1 MSSAADTRVLVFTRT
16 TGYRHESIAAGVAA
30 LADAFDIE
38 ATEDAGVFTRE
49 NLARYRVVVFLNT
62 SGTVLDEDHRR
73 ALAGYVRDG
82 GGFAGVHCAAATEY
96 DWPAYGEL
104 VGARF
109 DHHPEVQPATLRVED
124 GDHPATAHLPEVWEH
139 VDEWYNFRTN
149 PRPHVRVLL
158 TVDESTYQGGRMG
171 ADHPIAWCRPYGR
184 GRSFYTALGHT
195 VESYAD
201 PAVRA
206 HLAGGI
212 RWAAG
217 QP

>member
-1 MSSAADTRVLVFTRT
+1 MRLADTRVLVFTRT
-16 TGYRHESIAAGVAA
+16 AGYRHESIEAGVAA
-30 LADAFDIE
+30 LAEMVDAD
-38 ATEDAGVFTRE
+38 ATEDASVFTPE

-62 SGTVLDEDHRR
+62 SGTMLDDDQRR
-73 ALAGYVRDG
+73 ALAAYVRDS
-82 GGFAGVHCAAATEY
+82 GGFVGVHCAAATEY
-96 DWPAYGEL
+96 DWPDYGEL
-104 VGARF
+104 VGAWF
-109 DHHPEVQPATLRVED
+109 DHHPEVQPAVIHVAD
-124 GDHPATAHLPEVWEH
+124 HDHPATAHLPERWEH

-158 TVDESTYQGGRMG
+158 TVDEATYRGGRMG

-206 HLAGGI
+206 HLAGGL

-217 QP
+217 QA

>member
-1 MSSAADTRVLVFTRT
+1 VISAADTRVLVFTRT
-16 TGYRHESIAAGVAA
+16 TGYRHESIGAGVAA

-38 ATEDAGVFTRE
+38 ATENVGVFTSD

-73 ALAGYVRDG
+73 ALAAYVRDG

-104 VGARF
+104 IGAWF
-109 DHHPEVQPATLRVED
+109 DQHPEVQPAILRVED
-124 GDHPATAHLPEVWEH
+124 PDHPATAHLPQAWEH

-158 TVDESTYQGGRMG
+158 TVDESTYRGGRMG

-201 PAVRA
+201 PAFRA

>member
-1 MSSAADTRVLVFTRT
+1 MTSATDPRVLVFTRT

-30 LADAFDIE
+30 LADMVAVD
-38 ATEDAGVFTRE
+38 ATEDPTVFTPG
-49 NLARYRVVVFLNT
+49 NLARYGVVVFLNT
-62 SGTVLDEDHRR
+62 SGTVLAEEHRR
-73 ALAGYVRDG
+73 ALADYVQAG

-96 DWPAYGEL
+96 DWPAYEDL

-109 DHHPEVQPATLRVED
+109 DHHPDVQPATLHVADR
-124 GDHPATAHLPEVWEH
+124 DHPATAPLPHTWEH

-149 PRPHVRVLL
+149 PRPHVHVLL

-171 ADHPIAWCRPYGR
+171 ADHPIAWCRSYGR

-195 VESYAD
+195 IEAYAD